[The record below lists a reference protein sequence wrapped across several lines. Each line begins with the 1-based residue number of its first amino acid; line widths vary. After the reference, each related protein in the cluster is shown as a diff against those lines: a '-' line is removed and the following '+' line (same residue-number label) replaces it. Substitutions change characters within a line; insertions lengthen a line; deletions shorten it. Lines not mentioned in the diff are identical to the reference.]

1 MNKALCVMVL
11 LLGGA
16 LMVKS
21 SDGSSAGSTSPVI
34 VAKGRFVSRSTPI
47 PTTTMFTPQQTGL
60 YRLSVYMTAIR
71 NGAPSITGW
80 SYSFSW
86 ADDAGIEN
94 TSDINLN
101 GNGLTY
107 LHPGNQPPSAYA
119 YSDWTIVPGAVV
131 PFEAIAGVPVTY
143 AVTELTPTNGSTYS
157 LYYTVEHLE

>member
-21 SDGSSAGSTSPVI
+21 SDGPSAIFTSPVI

-71 NGAPSITGW
+71 NGASGTTSW

-86 ADDAGIEN
+86 SDDAGAEN
-94 TSDINLN
+94 TSNLNLN
-101 GNGLTY
+101 GDGLTY
-107 LHPGNQPPSAYA
+107 LHPGNEPPFAYA

-157 LYYTVEHLE
+157 LYYTVELLE